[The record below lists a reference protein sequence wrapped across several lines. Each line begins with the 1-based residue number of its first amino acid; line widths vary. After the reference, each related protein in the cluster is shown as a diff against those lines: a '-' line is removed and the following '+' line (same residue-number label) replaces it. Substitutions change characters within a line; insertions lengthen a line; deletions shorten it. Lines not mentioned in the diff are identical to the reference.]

1 VGCRKQAKWLE
12 KVLAEEHKRDKKHPD
27 PNRTAGLAFA
37 AARKRA
43 ENRLSVSRPRDR
55 EGRAWAQRGAS
66 IMPTKGR
73 IEWPYV
79 TLLIAIVLMVAV
91 ALHLLSTWVA
101 LVIVAVLW
109 IGFAIWPNTHR

>member
-1 VGCRKQAKWLE
+1 
-12 KVLAEEHKRDKKHPD
+12 
-27 PNRTAGLAFA
+27 
-37 AARKRA
+37 
-43 ENRLSVSRPRDR
+43 
-55 EGRAWAQRGAS
+55 
-66 IMPTKGR
+66 MPTKGR

-79 TLLIAIVLMVAV
+79 TLLIAIVLMVGV